1 MDFYD
6 ELSEIGLE
14 YVLER
19 PVYKSI
25 KMENSDTVYNAIND
39 ILKTN
44 AKVLVYGDY
53 DTDGLMCI
61 KVWEEFFNLIGFTNY
76 KTYRYSERMHTLDPK
91 AVREAL
97 EEKYEYM
104 VISDTASSEICEG
117 GLIHRLLKFG
127 VKPVVIDH
135 HQTIYEYK
143 DYPKDCAIV
152 NNTIENR
159 MYPDREEIRLSAGAL
174 CFVVLDYYISQYYP
188 KVDTNLLSAYALIS
202 LYADSID
209 MSGTIN
215 RAIYYKA
222 TQLSRREL
230 PSSVSLFMT
239 PNSKFG
245 RRFIEFQYTP
255 RINCVFRNEMFPLL
269 NSYVSLKNNKDI
281 PKMVKRVDMLTSLH
295 LDLVKVIGQVAD
307 IIEYEVLDNF
317 ILANLNS
324 VNNFIDIETYKL
336 YNYTG
341 LVANRLAER
350 FGKPAVVWC
359 MWDGEIKGSFRD
371 LLSRSYLKTF
381 QQFCVAG
388 GHDPAFGFHLQP
400 LEFENFLRFIKRIDK
415 KFYIEGEP
423 NRPIIIDHRDREP
436 DEALLND
443 IALYNEFGG
452 NKIPI
457 TLVKKAYTADIKEK
471 ASKYGGYTY
480 RWDKYF
486 INSSHRYKYG
496 DYILFKPTIE
506 KSLRL
511 YGV

>member
-14 YVLER
+14 YVLEK
-19 PVYKSI
+19 PKYKSI
-25 KMENSDTVYNAIND
+25 KMENSDTIYESINE

-44 AKVLVYGDY
+44 AKVLLYGDY

-61 KVWEEFFNLIGFTNY
+61 KVWEEFFRLIGFTNY
-76 KTYRYSERMHTLDPK
+76 TTYKYSDRMHTLDPK
-91 AVREAL
+91 AVRQAVED
-97 EEKYEYM
+97 KYEYM
-104 VISDTASSEICEG
+104 IITDTASSEIEDG
-117 GLIHRLLKFG
+117 GLIHRLLNFG
-127 VKPVVIDH
+127 VKPVIIDH
-135 HQTIYEYK
+135 HQTRFEYK

-152 NNTIENR
+152 NTTIENK
-159 MYPDREEIRLSAGAL
+159 MYPNREQFYLSAGAL
-174 CFVVLDYYISQYYP
+174 CFVVLDYYISEYYP
-188 KVDTNLLSAYALIS
+188 NMSTDVLSCYALIS

-222 TQLSRREL
+222 TSVDYKLL
-230 PSSVSLFMT
+230 PKSVSLFMK
-239 PNSKFG
+239 PNSRFG
-245 RRFIEFQYTP
+245 RRFVEFQYTP

-269 NSYVSLKNNKDI
+269 NEYVALKGDKNI
-281 PKMVKRVDMLTSLH
+281 PQMVKKVEILTKIH
-295 LDLVKVIGQVAD
+295 LDIVQVIGQVAD

-317 ILANLNS
+317 IIANLNS
-324 VNNFIDIETYKL
+324 VERFVDIGAYKL

-341 LVANRLAER
+341 LVANRLADR

-359 MWDGEIKGSFRD
+359 LWNDEIRGSFRD

-381 QQFCVAG
+381 QQFCIAG
-388 GHDPAFGFHLQP
+388 GHDPAFGFHLKP
-400 LEFENFLRFIKRIDK
+400 LEFANFLKFLRRVDK

-423 NRPIIIDHRDREP
+423 NRPIIIEHKQREP
-436 DEALLND
+436 DDTLLYD
-443 IALYNEFGG
+443 VGLYNEFGG

-457 TLVKKAYTADIKEK
+457 SLVKKMYTSDIKESS
-471 ASKYGGYTY
+471 SKYSGYTY
-480 RWDKYF
+480 RWGKYF

-496 DYILFKPTIE
+496 DYIIFKPTIE